1 MADITE
7 QQDVAQEI
15 SDAISRPSGETFD
28 EVETVSVF
36 IKTFFFAQILKYA
49 WYFAVWHV
57 LTFLFLL
64 GWTVG
69 WTGGARAGGPWRK
82 YDEYGRTAQRSQLQT
97 AFIKIQWARK

>member
-1 MADITE
+1 MKTLSPSFTLTLILRDLGKIDDLMADITE

-28 EVETVSVF
+28 EVETVLVF

-64 GWTVG
+64 G
-69 WTGGARAGGPWRK
+69 
-82 YDEYGRTAQRSQLQT
+82 
-97 AFIKIQWARK
+97 

>member
-1 MADITE
+1 MKTLSPSFTLTLILRDLGKIDDLMADITE

-64 GWTVG
+64 G
-69 WTGGARAGGPWRK
+69 
-82 YDEYGRTAQRSQLQT
+82 
-97 AFIKIQWARK
+97 